1 MENDVKFS
9 VALENLDRKIA
20 ELNIKISKNFDNKN
34 LKTEL
39 SNLLKEHDLLLKE
52 TDKEII
58 ESLINKYGNR

>member
-20 ELNIKISKNFDNKN
+20 ELNIKISKNFDNEN

>member
-9 VALENLDRKIA
+9 VALENLNRKIA
-20 ELNIKISKNFDNKN
+20 ELNIKISKNFDNEN

>member
-20 ELNIKISKNFDNKN
+20 ELNIKISKNFDNET
-34 LKTEL
+34 LKIEL